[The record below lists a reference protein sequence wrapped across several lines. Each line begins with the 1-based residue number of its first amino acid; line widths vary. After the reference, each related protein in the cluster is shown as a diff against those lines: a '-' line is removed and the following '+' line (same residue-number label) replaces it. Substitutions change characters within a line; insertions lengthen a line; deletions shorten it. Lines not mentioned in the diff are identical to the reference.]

1 MKRYRGIYKDK
12 NGKYFYQ
19 TELGLDPIT
28 GKRISKKGRTNK
40 IGKPFES
47 AKEAYDEMIEV
58 KAEFNRL
65 YSHDNYNMTFKQ
77 YMNNI
82 YLVAYKQKVQA
93 ITYRTALTHHKEFV
107 KRFGKTKLREISPR
121 DCEMYRL
128 NIMDKYSANY
138 ACNLWSRFKAC
149 LGYAERLGYI
159 SSFPCRALENPKGKH
174 PDTKFWRKE
183 EFLKVM
189 DTFDMTD
196 YHERLGH
203 ALTWCGFVWGARVG
217 EILALKWRDISF
229 AEKMIHIHTTLER
242 GEDGLVAKEGTKTED
257 SNRYVEC
264 DDVTLEILKQ
274 WRKMQITSRREDY
287 VFSLFGTPTD
297 KSTFTRMLKR
307 HAKVAGVPEITGK
320 GLRHS
325 NNTYLRRELGKSS
338 ELVSMPRTKKY
349 SEVTKAFGEIRLLLN
364 QMIDGVY
371 PKSQQL
377 LVSRCVRD
385 IMVGDI
391 VNVGTGWF
399 TDDSL
404 SATDGFHELLVMN
417 LKMLKDL

>member
-1 MKRYRGIYKDK
+1 M
-12 NGKYFYQ
+12 
-19 TELGLDPIT
+19 
-28 GKRISKKGRTNK
+28 
-40 IGKPFES
+40 
-47 AKEAYDEMIEV
+47 
-58 KAEFNRL
+58 
-65 YSHDNYNMTFKQ
+65 
-77 YMNNI
+77 
-82 YLVAYKQKVQA
+82 
-93 ITYRTALTHHKEFV
+93 
-107 KRFGKTKLREISPR
+107 KLREISPR

-138 ACNLWSRFKAC
+138 ACNLWSRFKAY

-229 AEKMIHIHTTLER
+229 TEKMIHIHTTLER

-274 WRKMQITSRREDY
+274 WRKMQITSKRDDY

-338 ELVSMPRTKKY
+338 ELVSIRSGRKPN
-349 SEVTKAFGEIRLLLN
+349 SQVTDETYTHFYK
-364 QMIDGVY
+364 M
-371 PKSQQL
+371 KSDN
-377 LVSRCVRD
+377 VAD
-385 IMVGDI
+385 DI
-391 VNVGTGWF
+391 VNGLLKVALPKK
-399 TDDSL
+399 L
-404 SATDGFHELLVMN
+404 SRQMLASRTLWYQCFN
-417 LKMLKDL
+417 LKCSCYC